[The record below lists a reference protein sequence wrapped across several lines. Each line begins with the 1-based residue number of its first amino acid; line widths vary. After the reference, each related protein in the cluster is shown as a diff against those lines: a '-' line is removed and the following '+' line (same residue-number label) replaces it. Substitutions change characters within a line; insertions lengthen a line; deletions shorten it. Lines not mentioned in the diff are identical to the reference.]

1 MPSFVDWNCSH
12 LVDMDQSRGRK
23 RNGDMR
29 GLSEFV
35 RVSSCGLAEAA
46 EGAPEAFAD
55 FIRAEYEKWGR

>member
-1 MPSFVDWNCSH
+1 
-12 LVDMDQSRGRK
+12 
-23 RNGDMR
+23 MR

-55 FIRAEYEKWGR
+55 FIRAEYEKWGPVIQAAGIKAE